1 MSITTSITYTG
12 STFSTNTE
20 FTVTTV
26 STGFNLAEG
35 GVTDHGAL
43 TGLGDDDHPQYL
55 NNARGDARYPSITDY
70 AADLLAINTELAGK
84 FDTPLGDTTQYIA
97 GDGSLIAFPVAGQA
111 GTLVRQIRNE
121 TGSTITKGTVVYIS
135 GASGNKATVSKAIAT
150 SDSTSAQTFGLV
162 QADIPNNQNGYV
174 VVRGDLIGVDTSA
187 FADGTQLYLSGSVA
201 GAVTSSKP
209 VAPLHM
215 VYVGIVTRQHAT
227 QGQIEVA
234 IQNGYEIDELHDVLI
249 VSKTNN
255 DVISYDTASGLWK
268 NKQLAISDVTGLQT
282 AIDGKQPLASVLSNT
297 TASFT
302 TAQESKLAGIAAGAE
317 VNVNADWN
325 ASSGDAQ
332 ILNKPS
338 TFTPSAHSHVISDV
352 TGLQTA
358 LDGKEPTIS
367 AGTTA
372 QYYRGDK
379 TFQTLNKAAVG
390 LSNVDNTSDAS
401 KPISTSTQSALDAK
415 QPLATVLTN
424 TTAAF
429 TTAQETKLSGIQT
442 GATANDTDAN
452 LKNRANHTGT
462 QTASTI
468 SDLTET
474 VQDIVAA
481 QLVEGSNITLTY
493 NDAAGTLTIDAAGG
507 GSVGSVTATVDF
519 GASFTDY
526 AQVVVTGQSWVTLTS
541 KISTQVLC
549 GAGVDPLE
557 IALLDFKIVVSD
569 LVAGVGFTLTAYSM
583 PQARGTYSIMCVGV

>member
-43 TGLGDDDHPQYL
+43 TGLSDDDHPQYL
-55 NNARGDARYPSITDY
+55 NNARGDARYPTLTDY
-70 AADLLAINTELAGK
+70 AADL
-84 FDTPLGDTTQYIA
+84 IA
-97 GDGSLIAFPVAGQA
+97 LNLD
-111 GTLVRQIRNE
+111 
-121 TGSTITKGTVVYIS
+121 
-135 GASGNKATVSKAIAT
+135 
-150 SDSTSAQTFGLV
+150 
-162 QADIPNNQNGYV
+162 
-174 VVRGDLIGVDTSA
+174 
-187 FADGTQLYLSGSVA
+187 
-201 GAVTSSKP
+201 
-209 VAPLHM
+209 
-215 VYVGIVTRQHAT
+215 
-227 QGQIEVA
+227 
-234 IQNGYEIDELHDVLI
+234 
-249 VSKTNN
+249 
-255 DVISYDTASGLWK
+255 
-268 NKQLAISDVTGLQT
+268 
-282 AIDGKQPLASVLSNT
+282 IDGKQPLASVLTNT

-302 TAQESKLAGIAAGAE
+302 TAQETKLAGIAAGAE
-317 VNVNADWN
+317 VNVNPDWN

-352 TGLQTA
+352 TGLQTS
-358 LDGKEPTIS
+358 LDGKQPLTPVLTNTTASFTTAQETKLSGIAAGATANSTDSQLRDRSTHTGTQLSSTIS
-367 AGTTA
+367 DFNAAADARVVAGITGKENTITAGTAA

-401 KPISTSTQSALDAK
+401 KPVSSATQSALDAK

-424 TTAAF
+424 TTASF
-429 TTAQETKLSGIQT
+429 TTSQETKLSGIQA

-519 GASFTDY
+519 GASFTDS

-549 GAGVDPLE
+549 GSGVDPLE

-583 PQARGTYSIMCVGV
+583 PHARGTYSIMCVGV

>member
-26 STGFNLAEG
+26 STGFNLSEGG

-43 TGLGDDDHPQYL
+43 TGLSDDDHPQYL

-70 AADLLAINTELAGK
+70 AADLLAINTDLAGK

-162 QADIPNNQNGYV
+162 QADIANNQNGYV

-234 IQNGYEIDELHDVLI
+234 IQNGYEMDELHDVLI

-282 AIDGKQPLASVLSNT
+282 AIDGKQPLASVLTNT

-317 VNVNADWN
+317 VNVNPDWN

-390 LSNVDNTSDAS
+390 LSNVDNTSDAN
-401 KPISTSTQSALDAK
+401 KPISTATQSALDAK
-415 QPLATVLTN
+415 INNRVIINTSGSATLPS
-424 TTAAF
+424 AA
-429 TTAQETKLSGIQT
+429 T
-442 GATANDTDAN
+442 
-452 LKNRANHTGT
+452 
-462 QTASTI
+462 
-468 SDLTET
+468 
-474 VQDIVAA
+474 
-481 QLVEGSNITLTY
+481 
-493 NDAAGTLTIDAAGG
+493 
-507 GSVGSVTATVDF
+507 
-519 GASFTDY
+519 TDY
-526 AQVVVTGQSWVTLTS
+526 AVFITDAHNQTMPTAVGNTNKYDIKNNHSANVTILTTSSQTIDGTTTISLSPQSAVTL
-541 KISTQVLC
+541 ISN
-549 GAGVDPLE
+549 G
-557 IALLDFKIVVSD
+557 SNW
-569 LVAGVGFTLTAYSM
+569 
-583 PQARGTYSIMCVGV
+583 SIF